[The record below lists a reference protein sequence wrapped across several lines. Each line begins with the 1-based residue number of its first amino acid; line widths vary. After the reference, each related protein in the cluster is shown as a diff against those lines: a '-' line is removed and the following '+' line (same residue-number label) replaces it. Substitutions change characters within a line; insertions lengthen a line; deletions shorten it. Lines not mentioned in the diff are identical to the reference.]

1 MQEPDLARVAAKAIL
16 LYPASSELRK
26 PAGGILEAGPGII
39 DERGTCLITRTTF
52 SSQYVLKR
60 NAVLLSTFYRQ
71 YDCTRSV
78 DRGKEV
84 SSLFYCST
92 DPQSARLWRG

>member
-26 PAGGILEAGPGII
+26 PAGGILEAGSGII
-39 DERGTCLITRTTF
+39 DEGGTCLITRTTF

-60 NAVLLSTFYRQ
+60 NAVLLL
-71 YDCTRSV
+71 DCHLV
-78 DRGKEV
+78 FKC
-84 SSLFYCST
+84 F
-92 DPQSARLWRG
+92 